1 LEAATVDPITFQQ
14 LLDALADDGA
24 DLAEVLSG
32 EAGQA
37 TDVAELEAEAL
48 RVFDEIRTR
57 DVVSEEDVA
66 AQEQLADVV
75 EALRAEQGRRD
86 AAAAAEQQARIA
98 ELAGRVNPAADDAGD
113 ETGQAAAS
121 RKTTRTT
128 RPAAAR
134 KATAL
139 PVWARAAARP
149 RRRAPN
155 WCPGPV
161 HSSVSARPVRRRVD
175 LGRVTA

>member
-1 LEAATVDPITFQQ
+1 MAPITLQQ

-24 DLAEVLSG
+24 DLAELLSG

-37 TDVAELEAEAL
+37 TDIAELEAEAL

-113 ETGQAAAS
+113 ETGEDGGEQEDNEDGETDSGEEGDGAAS
-121 RKTTRTT
+121 
-128 RPAAAR
+128 
-134 KATAL
+134 
-139 PVWARAAARP
+139 
-149 RRRAPN
+149 
-155 WCPGPV
+155 
-161 HSSVSARPVRRRVD
+161 
-175 LGRVTA
+175 LGRGLRPGRGGEHRTGVRVRCTARLGAAGASLRRLGTA